1 VNGVRSRE
9 RAKSEGKALYDDDED
24 EDERSGSTSN
34 GGRENHFLNAAKRW
48 ASYEKPI
55 NYTAAAAAST
65 LTREGW
71 KRTHRKFNYSRFLNY
86 TKETYV

>member
-1 VNGVRSRE
+1 MNGLRTRE
-9 RAKSEGKALYDDDED
+9 RAKSEGKALYDDDDD
-24 EDERSGSTSN
+24 EEESGA
-34 GGRENHFLNAAKRW
+34 GGGASAGKENHFLNAARKW

-55 NYTAAAAAST
+55 NYSST
-65 LTREGW
+65 ITREGW

>member
-1 VNGVRSRE
+1 MNGLRTRE
-9 RAKSEGKALYDDDED
+9 RAKSEGKALYDDDDD
-24 EDERSGSTSN
+24 EEEPGTGGGASGTK
-34 GGRENHFLNAAKRW
+34 ENHFLNAARRW

-55 NYTAAAAAST
+55 NYSST
-65 LTREGW
+65 ITREGW